1 MRISEVKV
9 YPYSE
14 LSDKAKEYAF
24 YEHLNASYAHNWVEE
39 GIDCIKSW
47 CNWFDI
53 TISDYS
59 FSSCECFVNTEADGI
74 YEEGLKV
81 MEVTTRLLN
90 DDNFEICDSYIQS
103 LREMEPTRP
112 EEYRASW
119 EKGYCVDDSLLHGWN
134 SHLKTNPNDNIGAFR
149 AAVDCAVYDIKEDI
163 QWQDSQEYFA
173 EISELNDMEYE
184 EDGTLH

>member
-24 YEHLNASYAHNWVEE
+24 YEHLNSSYQHHWVEE

-47 CNWFDI
+47 CNWFNL

-59 FSSCECFVNTEADGI
+59 FGSYECFVNTEADGFD
-74 YEEGLKV
+74 EEEIKV
-81 MEVTTRLLN
+81 MEVTQRLL
-90 DDNFEICDSYIQS
+90 DDDEEVCDWNIQS
-103 LREMEPTRP
+103 LRDMTPTGP
-112 EEYRASW
+112 EEYRTSW
-119 EKGYCVDDSLLHGWN
+119 EKGYCVDESLLHGWN

-149 AAVDCAVYDIKEDI
+149 AAVDCAVHDIEEDIK
-163 QWQDSQEYFA
+163 WQDSQEYFA
-173 EISELNDMEYE
+173 EVSEANAMEYE